1 MTLPRTNTK
10 EMIKHPIYI
19 VVGLFLF
26 ISCGNSSEGKK
37 ESAPLN
43 SNDISSSEVEENDLF
58 SGLEEDGWEMDE
70 ETRKGLEQLDAFLE
84 GVESFSA
91 EMNYELLLHK
101 KQLSKEEFQATL
113 ETINKERIGQ
123 SKPIDPKTEAK
134 AYAEAFQ
141 SKMRDAGIAMTLEEA
156 EALVLAYH
164 EKEDQKLTS
173 KYNRIETEKE
183 IHKVLQKNLGDRKAG
198 FLEENL
204 SNYQNQNNKE
214 RVQTLR
220 KLAVSTSEKETREAL
235 KAYYGISEEELSLLE
250 QFPKLLE
257 KLPSE
262 KAAIAL
268 GEYQIPKAMKTYL
281 SSGKAS
287 SNFKTIVE
295 KALQQKEQLSDQFL
309 AAARKARKQ
318 FYKKNP
324 NWIQNDESTDNTYID
339 ERGHFV
345 FLPLGDVS
353 FADAIVS
360 QKLGTAGANAEGIL
374 GPPDMSTKRFHEV
387 DEKICNLGRKGQITL
402 AFTDNSLANVN
413 GPDLY
418 VFEMGAIEPTNLEI
432 SKDGSQWIAV
442 GQIKGGTAL
451 VDIEPFVK
459 PGDTFNFIRL
469 TDLETSSGIPGAD
482 IDAVAAIG
490 GAMLLTLDSAVLFD
504 SGSYTL
510 KESARK
516 ELQKLVEKIKA
527 FPSGTITINGHTDNV
542 GKKSSN
548 LQLSENRAASV
559 ASVIQNLLGDNYQYQ
574 IHGYGDQQPIAP
586 NNTPE
591 NKQKNRRVE
600 LLVTPTIQ

>member
-70 ETRKGLEQLDAFLE
+70 ETQKGLEQLDAFLE

-402 AFTDNSLANVN
+402 AFTDNSLANVK